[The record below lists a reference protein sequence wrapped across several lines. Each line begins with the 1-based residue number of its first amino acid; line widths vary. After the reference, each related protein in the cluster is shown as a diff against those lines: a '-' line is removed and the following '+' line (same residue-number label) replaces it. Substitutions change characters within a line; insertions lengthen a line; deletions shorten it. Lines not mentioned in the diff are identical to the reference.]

1 MENLDQYIHHQDWS
15 GMHSKDVTMTE
26 RRNID
31 ERDIDSL
38 LAALTDTQ
46 IAAVF
51 GMTETEVYTLRQ
63 SRESQLS
70 SSRSGEQGNR
80 STKP

>member
-1 MENLDQYIHHQDWS
+1 
-15 GMHSKDVTMTE
+15 MTE

-63 SRESQLS
+63 SRESQLPP
-70 SSRSGEQGNR
+70 SRSNQHSTR
-80 STKP
+80 VTKP

>member
-1 MENLDQYIHHQDWS
+1 MGNLNLGVQQQCWT
-15 GMHSKDVTMTE
+15 GMLSKDLPMTE

-38 LAALTDTQ
+38 LAGLTDTQ

-51 GMTETEVYTLRQ
+51 GMTEMEVYTLRQ
-63 SRESQLS
+63 SRGSQLS
-70 SSRSGEQGNR
+70 PSRSNQQGPR
-80 STKP
+80 ATKA

>member
-1 MENLDQYIHHQDWS
+1 MENINPCARSQNWS
-15 GMHSKDVTMTE
+15 GLHSKDVTMTE

-51 GMTETEVYTLRQ
+51 GMRETEVYTLRQ
-63 SRESQLS
+63 SREPKLS
-70 SSRSGEQGNR
+70 SSRSNQQSKR
-80 STKP
+80 VTKP